1 MDKPKKEKKDKSNKP
16 HGLPDAELA
25 AKYDN
30 GVSVD
35 FANAVRIVA
44 KTPPIKPPKQIF
56 TFSLIHPTILLPNIF
71 NVLE

>member
-1 MDKPKKEKKDKSNKP
+1 MEKGKKPKKDKREKP

-35 FANAVRIVA
+35 FSNVIRTIV
-44 KTPPIKPPKQIF
+44 KTPKAPK
-56 TFSLIHPTILLPNIF
+56 
-71 NVLE
+71 